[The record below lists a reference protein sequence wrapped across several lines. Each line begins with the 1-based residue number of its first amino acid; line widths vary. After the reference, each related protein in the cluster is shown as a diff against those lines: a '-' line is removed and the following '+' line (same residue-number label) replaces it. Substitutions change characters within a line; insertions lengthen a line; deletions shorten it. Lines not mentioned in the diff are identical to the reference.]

1 MIYVLLLSYFVM
13 NGALA
18 DQTSPNVDMIGVFSS
33 NEMCAAAQRELLP
46 LAQEAPEQVA
56 AFALTCVA
64 LKTDQIPN
72 KNKRG
77 NT

>member
-1 MIYVLLLSYFVM
+1 MIYALLLSYFVM

-18 DQTSPNVDMIGVFSS
+18 DQVSPHVDLVGVYTSQ
-33 NEMCAAAQRELLP
+33 EMCAAAQRELLP
-46 LAQEAPEQVA
+46 LAQAAPEQVTK
-56 AFALTCVA
+56 FALTCVA
-64 LKTDQIPN
+64 LKTDQIPD